1 VFGCVPSAQ
10 FNAIIRARANTAGT
24 PETKAVAVLVAVR
37 DSGPS
42 QPCIRQQLL
51 DFLANDFAELP
62 GIEIP
67 PHLSPKSSLSWAN
80 AAKAYIGHYAKRRP
94 ATCGN
99 SEGVDAVNTPAGT
112 RRSRCHYGPTTF
124 NSRRRPCWSSTRRSA
139 GWGTGRRMPRT
150 GRRPR
155 RAPPRSQG
163 RADHRTTARRL
174 RRDADARELS
184 QSRRRVE
191 RAVARCRT
199 CRGVWSISTRTA
211 WKRRPGASGSKP
223 TLLSAMASTI
233 RSTAPSL
240 RQSPCSPT
248 PSRRR
253 SLTWCCIPMWIAGGS
268 DKVRLCIAAKCA
280 QLYQLH
286 IGARRVRP
294 QVAGAGR
301 PLPRC
306 RHRLRRH
313 RAIGQLQGGDPRPTS
328 KERLERVRGRSLA
341 DVDEGAA
348 DAAVTMI
355 GAPESA
361 SGTT

>member
-1 VFGCVPSAQ
+1 MPPRRISDTTRSDVQRPGET
-10 FNAIIRARANTAGT
+10 AR
-24 PETKAVAVLVAVR
+24 
-37 DSGPS
+37 
-42 QPCIRQQLL
+42 
-51 DFLANDFAELP
+51 
-62 GIEIP
+62 
-67 PHLSPKSSLSWAN
+67 
-80 AAKAYIGHYAKRRP
+80 
-94 ATCGN
+94 
-99 SEGVDAVNTPAGT
+99 GVDAVNTPAGT
-112 RRSRCHYGPTTF
+112 RRSRRHCGPTTF
-124 NSRRRPCWSSTRRSA
+124 LTRDVDRVGRVPAGQRVGEPDDGCLGPVEDLGEHRLEVRVGRIIGPQREDSA
-139 GWGTGRRMPRT
+139 VMQMP
-150 GRRPR
+150 
-155 RAPPRSQG
+155 
-163 RADHRTTARRL
+163 D
-174 RRDADARELS
+174 ELS

-199 CRGVWSISTRTA
+199 CRGVWSISRRTA

-253 SLTWCCIPMWIAGGS
+253 SFTWCCIPMWIAGGS

-328 KERLERVRGRSLA
+328 KERLERVRGRLLA

-348 DAAVTMI
+348 DAMI